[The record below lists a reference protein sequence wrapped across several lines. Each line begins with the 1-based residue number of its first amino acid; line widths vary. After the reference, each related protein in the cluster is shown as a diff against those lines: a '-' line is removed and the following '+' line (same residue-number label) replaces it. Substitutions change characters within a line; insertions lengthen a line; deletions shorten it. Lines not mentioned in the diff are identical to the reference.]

1 MIEGVFGVIRATA
14 SCDGTLMIV
23 LSSGGPFKSTNLL
36 QLYTMGWRAS
46 ETPSQNHQL
55 LLGSERLV
63 LLTFDLRRCKAARNR
78 IPVGFLHPP
87 MGLGIGYRQHD
98 SSMFLDSNVYADSV
112 CPVLAHRETPAP
124 SALPATGPQL
134 RLYQCHHIVHNFLSE
149 SFHPSSI
156 TSVSSGP
163 SRYLANARTCSRML
177 GR

>member
-1 MIEGVFGVIRATA
+1 MIEGVFGVIYATA
-14 SCDGTLMIV
+14 SCDGTLLIV

-55 LLGSERLV
+55 LLGSERLA

-78 IPVGFLHPP
+78 IPVDFLHPL
-87 MGLGIGYRQHD
+87 GLRIGYRQHG
-98 SSMFLDSNVYADSV
+98 SSMFLDSNVYAYSV

-134 RLYQCHHIVHNFLSE
+134 QCHHIVHTFLSE
-149 SFHPSSI
+149 SFHKSSI

-163 SRYLANARTCSRML
+163 SKYLANARTCSRML